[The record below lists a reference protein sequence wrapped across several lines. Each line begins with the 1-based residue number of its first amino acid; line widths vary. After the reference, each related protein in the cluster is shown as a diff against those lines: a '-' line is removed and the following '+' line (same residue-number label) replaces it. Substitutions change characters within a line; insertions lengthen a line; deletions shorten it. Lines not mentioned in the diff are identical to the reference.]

1 MRKLSLLTLLLLVPA
16 AAFAATPECKHSE
29 PRNLTLDLSGV
40 KAVVFDIAANDLT
53 VEAIAGAKPALGG
66 QACASNEKSLQ
77 QLKLTQHKAG
87 DKLYVTAR
95 REGSAGG
102 LFLGSNYA
110 YLKLTATLPDNLM
123 VQLKVGAGDAVVTG
137 APLLS
142 ADVGSGDVEAK
153 HIRGLVAATVGSGD
167 ISLEDIG
174 SLHVISVGSGDLS
187 ARKVRGAAK
196 VGSVGS
202 GDFELDGAAGDV
214 EIGSV
219 GSGDARVSGVQ
230 GSVKVASVASG
241 DVEVDDV
248 RGDLS
253 VGSKSSGSVSH
264 NRIDGHVN
272 VPSDN

>member
-1 MRKLSLLTLLLLVPA
+1 MRKLSLLSLLLLAPA
-16 AAFAATPECKHSE
+16 AAFAATPECKHSQ
-29 PRNLTLDLSGV
+29 PRNLTLDLTGV
-40 KAVVFDIAANDLT
+40 KAVVFDIGANDFT
-53 VEAIAGAKPALGG
+53 IDARAGAKAALEGK
-66 QACASNEKSLQ
+66 ACASSEKSLQ

-95 REGSAGG
+95 REGVTGG
-102 LFLGSNYA
+102 IFLGSNYA
-110 YLKLTATLPDNLM
+110 YLKLAATLPDNVM
-123 VQLKVGAGDAVVTG
+123 VQLKVGSGDAVVTG

-167 ISLEDIG
+167 INLEDIG

-187 ARKVRGAAK
+187 ARKVRGPARI
-196 VGSVGS
+196 GSVGS

-230 GSVKVASVASG
+230 GNVKVASVASG

-264 NRIDGHVN
+264 NRIDGRVD

>member
-1 MRKLSLLTLLLLVPA
+1 MRNLSLLTLLLLAPA
-16 AAFAATPECKHSE
+16 TAFAASPECKHSQ
-29 PRNLTLDLSGV
+29 PRNLTLDLAGV
-40 KAVVFDIAANDLT
+40 KAVVFDIASNDLT
-53 VEAIAGAKPALGG
+53 VDAIAGAKATLGG
-66 QACASNEKSLQ
+66 QACASDEKYLQ

-95 REGSAGG
+95 REGSSVGI
-102 LFLGSNYA
+102 FLGSNYA
-110 YLKLTATLPDNLM
+110 YLKLAATLPDSVM
-123 VQLKVGAGDAVVTG
+123 VQLKVGSGDAVVTG

-153 HIRGLVAATVGSGD
+153 HIRGLVAAAVGSGD

-187 ARKVRGAAK
+187 ARKVRGPAK

-202 GDFELDGAAGDV
+202 GDFELDGALGDV

-219 GSGDARVSGVQ
+219 GSGDAKVTGVSG
-230 GSVKVASVASG
+230 SVNVASVGSG
-241 DVEVDDV
+241 DVEVNDI
-248 RGDLS
+248 RGDLT
-253 VGSKSSGSVSH
+253 VRSKSSGSVGH
-264 NRIDGHVN
+264 NRVDGRIS

>member
-29 PRNLTLDLSGV
+29 PRDLTLDLSGV
-40 KAVVFDIAANDLT
+40 KAVVFDIAANNLT

>member
-1 MRKLSLLTLLLLVPA
+1 MRKLSLLTLLLLAPV

-95 REGSAGG
+95 REGSSGG

-110 YLKLTATLPDNLM
+110 YLKLAATLPDNLM

-187 ARKVRGAAK
+187 ARKVRGPARI
-196 VGSVGS
+196 GSVGS

-230 GSVKVASVASG
+230 GNVKVASVASG

-264 NRIDGHVN
+264 NRIDGRVN

>member
-1 MRKLSLLTLLLLVPA
+1 MRKLSLLTLLLLAPA
-16 AAFAATPECKHSE
+16 AAFATAPECKHSQ
-29 PRNLTLDLSGV
+29 PRNLTLDLTGV
-40 KAVVFDIAANDLT
+40 KTVVFDIASNDLT
-53 VEAIAGAKPALGG
+53 VDAIAGAKAVLGG
-66 QACASNEKSLQ
+66 KGCASDEKYLQ

-102 LFLGSNYA
+102 IFLGSNYA
-110 YLKLTATLPDNLM
+110 YLKLAATLPDNVM
-123 VQLKVGAGDAVVTG
+123 VQLKVGSGDAVVTG

-142 ADVGSGDVEAK
+142 ADVGSGDVEAR
-153 HIRGLVAATVGSGD
+153 HIRGLVAASVNSGD
-167 ISLEDIG
+167 IILEDIG

-187 ARKVRGAAK
+187 AKKVRGPAK

-202 GDFELDGAAGDV
+202 GDFELNGALGDV

-219 GSGDARVSGVQ
+219 GSGDARVTGVS
-230 GSVKVASVASG
+230 GSVNVASVGSG
-241 DVEVDDV
+241 DLEVDDI

-253 VGSKSSGSVSH
+253 VRSKSSGSVSH
-264 NRIDGHVN
+264 NRVDGRVD